1 MQAFCNREVTSRL
14 FLAEDP
20 FQCIDAKC
28 YPHQQYNHGDE
39 RHPGRRH
46 GLNVGLAQPA
56 SSREQD
62 TGDDDKDDVVD
73 LFPQILDQIFISGQ
87 LQVDLRSASGNSLED
102 IRCKSRYPCRLLSYA
117 PAAA

>member
-28 YPHQQYNHGDE
+28 YPHQQYDHGDE

-73 LFPQILDQIFISGQ
+73 LFPQILDQIFITSTSPNY
-87 LQVDLRSASGNSLED
+87 LQTGKQN
-102 IRCKSRYPCRLLSYA
+102 
-117 PAAA
+117 